1 MKTEL
6 KTHRLRLTK
15 DKQTQIITFTP
26 KFLELLKTAK
36 HDMVIRVL
44 LNYLT
49 KKVESL
55 TGKKSVVCNEQYI
68 ELTEF
73 VKTIDTPTGSYV
85 HLRAQTWLIDGIMN
99 SSTSLVDLFK
109 LLNEILPRM
118 QDSLEAV
125 EI

>member
-1 MKTEL
+1 MKSEL
-6 KTHRLRLTK
+6 KTHSLRLTK

-73 VKTIDTPTGSYV
+73 VKTIDNPTGGYV

-109 LLNEILPRM
+109 LLNEILPRV
-118 QDSLEAV
+118 QDSLGGV
-125 EI
+125 EW